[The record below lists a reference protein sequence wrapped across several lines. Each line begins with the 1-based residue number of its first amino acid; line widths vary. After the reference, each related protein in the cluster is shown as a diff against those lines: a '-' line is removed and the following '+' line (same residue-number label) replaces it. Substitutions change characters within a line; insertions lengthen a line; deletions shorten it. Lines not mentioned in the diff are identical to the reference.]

1 MILIFRDIRV
11 VLTTEQSY
19 LVLKNW
25 KIKHTIKIIS
35 YVRIKHFFSKS
46 FIEMQVT
53 KGYLLSPFLVELIAH
68 SKCGENGDGEE
79 RGRERDCKE
88 DALGA
93 GARTRGHRRAS
104 PFAGGG
110 VDA

>member
-1 MILIFRDIRV
+1 
-11 VLTTEQSY
+11 
-19 LVLKNW
+19 
-25 KIKHTIKIIS
+25 
-35 YVRIKHFFSKS
+35 
-46 FIEMQVT
+46 MQVT